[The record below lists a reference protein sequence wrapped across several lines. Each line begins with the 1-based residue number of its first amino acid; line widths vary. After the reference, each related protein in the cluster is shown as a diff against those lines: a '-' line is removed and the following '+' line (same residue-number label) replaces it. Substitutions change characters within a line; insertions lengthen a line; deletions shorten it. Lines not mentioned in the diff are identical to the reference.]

1 MSDVLFW
8 LHPLMQVFAAA
19 LGLWAMWQGVQRFRM
34 THGVKVLFPWRQ
46 HVKLGAWALALWLL
60 GALGFYVT
68 HSIFG
73 ETHITGA
80 HAFMA
85 WPVMLLAVIGL
96 GTGYVMD
103 RWKRRRVWMPLVHGA
118 LNVLL
123 LVLVAAECWT
133 GVELWESFGG

>member
-1 MSDVLFW
+1 M
-8 LHPLMQVFAAA
+8 
-19 LGLWAMWQGVQRFRM
+19 
-34 THGVKVLFPWRQ
+34 
-46 HVKLGAWALALWLL
+46 
-60 GALGFYVT
+60 
-68 HSIFG
+68 FG
-73 ETHITGA
+73 EARVAGA
-80 HAFMA
+80 RAFMA